1 MLILSLYNYQNMK
14 LLVTLFFTCFYLT
27 LSLAQNNV
35 RTYEIWDDKPAQNR
49 GGDYNISKAHGV
61 PYDEDWELESYG
73 IGNGYMGANIF
84 GRTDVERIQI
94 TEKTLFNKGL
104 YGIGGLTSF
113 AELNIEFNHQNPTN
127 YKRSINLNNA
137 TAEVNYTYKN
147 VNYKREHFMSYPNNV
162 MAIKLTANKKNK
174 INFTL
179 HPKNPYVN
187 TGHERNTRT
196 GKIETKNNLITLSGT
211 IPHFGVNYEGQ
222 IKILNSGGSL
232 ENLENNALKISNAN
246 SVIILIAAGTNYELK
261 PEVFTK
267 EIDGNRLDNTIL
279 PHEKI
284 TQRITQAEKL
294 GYDALYK
301 NHLEDYSNL
310 FSRVQLVFSDDI
322 PKEPTPQVLENY
334 KKDPSDHYL
343 EELMFHYGR
352 YLLIATSRKGALPCG
367 LQGVWSQY
375 EVTPFTG
382 GFWHNINVQ
391 MNYWGAFNTNLSETF
406 IPYIEYHNAYRPAAE
421 LLATEYLEKK
431 NINFNNTTDN
441 GWTIGTGATPYKI
454 QGPGVHSG
462 PGTGALTTKLFWDY
476 YEFTMDTIFL
486 KNDAY
491 PAIKGMSKFLS
502 KTLEKQDDGTLL
514 VTPSASPEQKHH
526 GEHYITKGATFD
538 QTLVWENNND
548 LLKAAKILNIKDPF
562 LNKMEDENK
571 NLDPVIIGKSGQI
584 KEYREEEFYGD
595 IGQKQHR
602 HISHLCA
609 LYPGTLINTNT
620 PEWLAAS
627 KVTLDKRG
635 NVSTGWAMAH
645 RMNLRARTK
654 QGNIAHE
661 IFTKF
666 IQLRTLPNLW
676 TTHPP
681 FQIDGNFGSMAG
693 VAEMLI
699 QSHEGYIEPLAALP
713 NAWKNGYYNGLI
725 ARGNFEVATHWEN
738 GKANMLTIK
747 SNKGGMCKLKYQN
760 IKNIVDIKNHTSIT
774 FDRLE
779 KNMISFKTEK
789 NSTYQIILKDEQ

>member
-1 MLILSLYNYQNMK
+1 MK
-14 LLVTLFFTCFYLT
+14 LLLNLFIALFFFTT
-27 LSLAQNNV
+27 SHAQKINQPRV
-35 RTYEIWDDKPAQNR
+35 YEIWDNKPALNR

-104 YGIGGLTSF
+104 YGIGGMTSF
-113 AELNIEFNHQNPTN
+113 AELNFNFNHNNPTN
-127 YKRSINLNNA
+127 YKRTINLNKA
-137 TAEVNYTYKN
+137 TATVSYTHNN
-147 VNYKREHFMSYPNNV
+147 VEYNREHFISYPDNV
-162 MAIKLTANKKNK
+162 MVIKLTANQKNK

-187 TGHERNTRT
+187 TNHERNTRT
-196 GKIETKNNLITLSGT
+196 GKIETKDNLITLSGS

-222 IKILNSGGSL
+222 IKILKSGGTL
-232 ENLENNALKISNAN
+232 ENLNENIVKVNNAN
-246 SVIILIAAGTNYELK
+246 SVTILISAGTNYKLDAD
-261 PEVFTK
+261 VFTK
-267 EIDGNRLDNTIL
+267 EIDSIRLDNNIF

-284 TQRITQAEKL
+284 SNQIKKAEVL
-294 GYDALYK
+294 GYGGLYK
-301 NHLEDYSNL
+301 NHINDYTKL
-310 FSRVQLVFSDDI
+310 FSRVQLVFNDKISV
-322 PKEPTPQVLENY
+322 EPTNNVLEAY
-334 KKDPSDHYL
+334 KKDPSNHYL

-352 YLLIATSRKGALPCG
+352 YLLISTSRKGALPCG

-391 MNYWGAFNTNLSETF
+391 MNYWGAFNTNLAETF
-406 IPYIEYHNAYRPAAE
+406 IPYIEYHKAYRPSAE
-421 LLATEYLEKK
+421 LLATQYLSDK
-431 NINFNNTTDN
+431 NINFDKNTDN

-486 KNDAY
+486 KEDGY

-502 KTLEKQDDGTLL
+502 KTLEKQDNGTLL
-514 VTPSASPEQKHH
+514 VNPSASPEQKHH
-526 GEHYITKGATFD
+526 GEHYITKGTTFD

-548 LLKAAKILNIKDPF
+548 LLKAAKILKIKDPF
-562 LNKMEDENK
+562 LEKMKAENEK
-571 NLDPVIIGKSGQI
+571 LNPIIIGKSGQI
-584 KEYREEEFYGD
+584 KEYIEEEFYGD
-595 IGQKQHR
+595 IGQKEHR

-609 LYPGTLINTNT
+609 LYPGTLINSNT
-620 PEWLAAS
+620 PNWLEAS

-635 NVSTGWAMAH
+635 NISTGWAMAH

-654 QGNIAHE
+654 QGNIAHDVL
-661 IFTKF
+661 TKF

-693 VAEMLI
+693 IAEMLI
-699 QSHEGYIEPLAALP
+699 QSHEGYIDPLAALP
-713 NAWKNGYYNGLI
+713 NAWKNGFYQGLI
-725 ARGNFEVATHWEN
+725 ARGNFEVSTKWKK
-738 GKANMLTIK
+738 GKASFIKIK
-747 SNKGGMCKLKYQN
+747 SNKGGICKLRYK
-760 IKNIVDIKNHTSIT
+760 DIKSIVQIET
-774 FDRLE
+774 NANVSF
-779 KNMISFKTEK
+779 KNLNNDVISFETEK
-789 NSTYQIILKDEQ
+789 HQEYKIVLQ